1 MTDNINKQDI
11 GKRIHH
17 IRIQNEYTQA
27 EFAEAIDISVNFLS
41 EIENGKKGL
50 SQDTLAKICVKM
62 NVSADYIL
70 FGKKTSPFS
79 LLEIANSLSFDELE
93 TTIDYL
99 KALQRMKK
107 LNDIHTKKLSQDEP
121 FF

>member
-1 MTDNINKQDI
+1 MAETSNKIEI
-11 GKRIHH
+11 GKRIHQ
-17 IRIQNEYTQA
+17 IRVQNEYTQA

-50 SQDTLAKICVKM
+50 SQETLAKICTTM

-70 FGKKTSPFS
+70 FGKKTRQLS
-79 LLEIANSLSFDELE
+79 LLEIANSLSISELD

-99 KALQRMKK
+99 TSLRKMKK
-107 LNDIHTKKLSQDEP
+107 ISDK
-121 FF
+121 

>member
-1 MTDNINKQDI
+1 MSDNINKKEI
-11 GKRIHH
+11 GKRIHQ

-50 SQDTLAKICVKM
+50 SQDTLAKICMKM

-70 FGKKTSPFS
+70 FGKKTRQLS
-79 LLEIANSLSFDELE
+79 LIETANTLSLSELD
-93 TTIDYL
+93 TTIEYL
-99 KALQRMKK
+99 TALQKMKK
-107 LNDIHTKKLSQDEP
+107 LNDK
-121 FF
+121 

>member
-1 MTDNINKQDI
+1 MIENTNKKEI
-11 GKRIHH
+11 GKRIHQ

-50 SQDTLAKICVKM
+50 SQDTLAKICTQM
-62 NVSADYIL
+62 NVAADYIL
-70 FGKKTSPFS
+70 FGKKTRQLS
-79 LLEIANSLSFDELE
+79 LLETANSLSASELE

-99 KALQRMKK
+99 KALQKMRK
-107 LNDIHTKKLSQDEP
+107 LDNKENSGLSL
-121 FF
+121 